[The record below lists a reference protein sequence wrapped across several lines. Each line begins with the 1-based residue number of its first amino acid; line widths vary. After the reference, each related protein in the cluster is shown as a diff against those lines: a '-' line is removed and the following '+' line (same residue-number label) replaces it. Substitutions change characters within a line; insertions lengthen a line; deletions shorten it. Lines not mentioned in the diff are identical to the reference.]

1 MWSKR
6 FMFSWILSA
15 IVMFVLSYMWHG
27 LFLNDIKNLK
37 YPVGIFLMSASVVYL
52 VIGFVL
58 VKLFSSL
65 TVVTLL
71 RHFFI
76 RGLVVGAAS
85 GLLLY
90 MMALVLG
97 VTFTKSVIL
106 TSIIVDVPWQIFE
119 QIAGGIVI
127 STVYALIYEPLLIN
141 RSVDKV

>member
-97 VTFTKSVIL
+97 VTFTKSVTL